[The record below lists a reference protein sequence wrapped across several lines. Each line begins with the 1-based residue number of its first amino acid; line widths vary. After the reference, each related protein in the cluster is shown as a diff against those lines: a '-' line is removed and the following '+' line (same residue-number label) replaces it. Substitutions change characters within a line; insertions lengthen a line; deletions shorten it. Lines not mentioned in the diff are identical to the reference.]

1 MHERK
6 KAGTMPPAA
15 RGAALHGSPEAEG
28 LRNLLIVK

>member
-6 KAGTMPPAA
+6 KARTMPPAA
-15 RGAALHGSPEAEG
+15 RGTALHGSPEG

>member
-15 RGAALHGSPEAEG
+15 RGAALHGLPEG
-28 LRNLLIVK
+28 LSNLLMVK